1 MRDTAVLRFWMLDR
15 ASAIR
20 TAWARSDVS
29 HALRCLIFVAA
40 LVVVWVSLQPF
51 SEIGETASGEAG
63 SGKLA
68 STYLA
73 FGLLAVVSVAAAMS
87 ANRPALRSFGS
98 PVFVALAAWMI
109 VNIAASQDVGISLQ
123 RFVLSLCAMVVA
135 AMLPLLPDNST
146 DFRRWLAAGALILLL
161 LCYGGIMLVPHLT
174 VHLASDPVEAQL
186 AGDWR
191 GTFGHK
197 NLAAP
202 TMAMIVFV
210 GLYLARSGA
219 MLAGIVI
226 VALSGIFLLFSHGKS
241 ATALCIATL
250 VLIELVVRLRSFRWR
265 AVICYT
271 PLLAMNLFS
280 LGTVLSDTLA
290 RIAQLLPI
298 DTTFTGRTDI
308 WRFGFEALA
317 ARPITGYG
325 FAAFWGDAHT
335 QPPAE
340 ADLQWATEAA
350 HSHNGF
356 LDTALTIGIPGVLLV
371 IAIFVVAPLKNF
383 QAAEAR
389 GNDGALGT
397 MFLRIWLFG
406 SYLASM
412 ESFFLDRVNPIW
424 FTYLLGV
431 FGLHYLAR
439 FGVRADPATP
449 AVPNV
454 AALKTET
461 SIRRS

>member
-1 MRDTAVLRFWMLDR
+1 MLRFWTLDQVATIR
-15 ASAIR
+15 AASA
-20 TAWARSDVS
+20 RSEVA
-29 HALRCLIFVAA
+29 HAVRCLIFVAA
-40 LVVVWVSLQPF
+40 LLVVWVSLQPF
-51 SEIGETASGEAG
+51 TELGESASGDAG

-73 FGLLAVVSVAAAMS
+73 FGLLAVVSVVAAFG
-87 ANRPALRSFGS
+87 ANRPALRSFAS
-98 PVFVALAAWMI
+98 PVFVALAAWMV
-109 VNIAASQDVGISLQ
+109 VNIAASQDFGISLQ
-123 RFVLSLCAMVVA
+123 RFVLSLCAVTVA
-135 AMLPLLPDNST
+135 AMLPLLPDDST

-161 LCYGGIMLVPHLT
+161 LCYGGILLVPHLT
-174 VHLASDPVEAQL
+174 VHLASDPLEPQL

-202 TMAMIVFV
+202 VMAMLVFI

-219 MLAGIVI
+219 TVSG
-226 VALSGIFLLFSHGKS
+226 VAVVVLSGIFLVFSRGKA
-241 ATALCIATL
+241 ATALCLATL
-250 VLIELVVRLRSFRWR
+250 VIAELIVRTRSFRWR
-265 AVICYT
+265 AVLCYA

-280 LGTVLSDTLA
+280 LGTVLSGTLA
-290 RIAQLLPI
+290 AVVRILPI
-298 DTTFTGRTDI
+298 DATFTGRTDI

-335 QPPAE
+335 QAPAE

-356 LDTALTIGIPGVLLV
+356 LDTALTVGVPGLLLV
-371 IAIFVVAPLKNF
+371 MAIFVVAPLKNF
-383 QAAEAR
+383 QLAEAR
-389 GNDGALGT
+389 GSDGALAT

-406 SYLASM
+406 VYLSCM

-439 FGVRADPATP
+439 FGVRRH
-449 AVPNV
+449 
-454 AALKTET
+454 AAAPPRG
-461 SIRRS
+461 S